1 MGKVITEYIIAFL
14 EKTEMFNTYN
24 GEFIT
29 EDKTQADVLFEDN
42 IEEIE
47 LYYSK
52 DWVELELDNYI
63 EGKVDIFYDF
73 QKDTDKLEKK
83 LEELEKELQYEE
95 KKLEISGYGEKDL
108 LYLDSLNKRIE
119 KILKIL

>member
-1 MGKVITEYIIAFL
+1 MGKVITEYIIVFL
-14 EKTEMFNTYN
+14 DN

-29 EDKTQADVLFEDN
+29 EDKAQADELFEDN

-63 EGKVDIFYDF
+63 EGEVDIFYDF
-73 QKDTDKLEKK
+73 QKDTNKLEKK
-83 LEELEKELQYEE
+83 LEELEIELQYEE
-95 KKLEISGYGEKDL
+95 KKLEICGYGEKDL

-119 KILKIL
+119 KIQEIL